1 MAPHY
6 AEYELR
12 SGVLRKEEGGKRE
25 RTMKIGDKVRIK
37 KEAIPL
43 DFRGSEGII
52 TDIEKQYWVHIKDV
66 LGDRWFFEDE
76 LELIK

>member
-1 MAPHY
+1 
-6 AEYELR
+6 
-12 SGVLRKEEGGKRE
+12 
-25 RTMKIGDKVRIK
+25 MKIGDKVRIK